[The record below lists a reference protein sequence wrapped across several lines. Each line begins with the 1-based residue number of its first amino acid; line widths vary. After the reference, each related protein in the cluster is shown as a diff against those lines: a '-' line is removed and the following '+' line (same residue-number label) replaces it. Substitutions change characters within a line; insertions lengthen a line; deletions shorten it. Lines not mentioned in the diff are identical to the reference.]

1 MYLQKNIDEQSAGNL
16 KVSEKAKLYAI
27 LVFLSLGYTC
37 KLEITPVTGV
47 RVGENW
53 HLSLF
58 VVLCPEE
65 NHLVLKMASSFL

>member
-47 RVGENW
+47 RVGVKIDIYPY
-53 HLSLF
+53 LRSCAQKKIILY
-58 VVLCPEE
+58 
-65 NHLVLKMASSFL
+65 

>member
-47 RVGENW
+47 RVGEN
-53 HLSLF
+53 
-58 VVLCPEE
+58 
-65 NHLVLKMASSFL
+65 